1 MKTRISKKIGLSF
14 AILSVA
20 VSTSIYAED
29 SLSTQKSDLRNELS
43 YKTLEESLLEKE
55 IRIIQLKNQKR
66 TEEYILN
73 SNIEDVID
81 PKKIPNKEKSSKEEK
96 VFKPV
101 IDDKTTRESLFSIE
115 SYSEDQIVSTE
126 AIEDVINE
134 PVDDAIIV
142 KQKEDNKVNVEGLV
156 VSESKNI
163 IDDSIKNISDED
175 LALLD
180 LSREEYLK
188 MIERLNQHDKDNK
201 LKTNQDVYVPE
212 VKNDTPKK
220 VEEYSYLEVRDFLT
234 NSIIIVGQKKNADIT
249 LNLYVGDGVNGSS
262 SEKRI
267 PRVKE
272 GDIVVHKTFELLV
285 KEISKD
291 GVTLELLGKDKKVF
305 KSSNK

>member
-43 YKTLEESLLEKE
+43 YKTLEENLLEKE